1 MNKSSTKPR
10 VFLAH
15 NSRDKSQ
22 IRIIAD
28 KLNQKGIDTWLDEE
42 QIPPGVSFQD
52 RIQKAIAE
60 IDCALIFIGKQGLG
74 KWQGWELKAFFSKL
88 VQSSIPLIPVLLP
101 GVKTIPDDLLFLQ
114 ELNWVQFTDNLE
126 DPSIINKLVWG
137 ITGKSTHLDYDALKN
152 WLAAGRWRDANI
164 ETRRLI
170 LQSADREKEG
180 YLYHEQMREFDSD
193 VLLELDRLWLSH
205 SQNRFGFSIQK
216 GILLE
221 CQQDANRFGTKVA
234 WRLSNRWIDEASVNY
249 SLDAPMGH
257 LPYGMLR
264 VVELNNAVAEGIV
277 NAQFKITKALA
288 TEKWQRQLIADF
300 VAGMEF
306 LTGNKNFNSGE
317 FKENLDAQLSHQEPW
332 WIGERLEIKKIENL
346 CLLLFSCEKLVWQ
359 QQKKVEV
366 KENSSYV
373 DKLSDKF
380 TNAHQNTSGNQKTAE
395 ADSSIN
401 KKQKRLESEQKSLQ
415 IEWDLRSEKLSIL
428 RRSLI
433 IEIDVATKFKLEKQL
448 QEEEDNLSRLSDR
461 LEEVEIALNEIS

>member
-1 MNKSSTKPR
+1 MSKNNMKPR

-22 IRIIAD
+22 IRVIAD

-60 IDCALIFIGKQGLG
+60 IDCAIIFIGKQGLG

-101 GVKTIPDDLLFLQ
+101 GVKKIPDDLLFLQ

-137 ITGKSTHLDYDALKN
+137 ITGKSTHIDYGMLIN
-152 WLAAGRWRDANI
+152 WLNAGRWRDANI
-164 ETRRLI
+164 ETRRII

-180 YLYHEQMREFDSD
+180 YLYNEQMREFDSD
-193 VLLELDRLWLSH
+193 VLLKLDRLWLSH

-216 GILLE
+216 GMLLE
-221 CQQDANRFGTKVA
+221 CQQDANRFGTKVG
-234 WRLSNRWIDEASVNY
+234 WRLSDCWIDEASVNY
-249 SLDAPMGH
+249 SLDAPIGH

-300 VAGMEF
+300 VAGMEL
-306 LTGNKNFNSGE
+306 LTGNKNFSSGE
-317 FKENLDAQLSHQEPW
+317 FKENLDAQLAHDEPW
-332 WIGERLEIKKIENL
+332 WKGGRAEEIKIKNL
-346 CLLLFSCEKLVWQ
+346 CLLLFSCEELGLYKQ
-359 QQKKVEV
+359 AETRK
-366 KENSSYV
+366 NSLDIEEYSV
-373 DKLSDKF
+373 NS
-380 TNAHQNTSGNQKTAE
+380 TN
-395 ADSSIN
+395 SIN
-401 KKQKRLESEQKSLQ
+401 SKATRIVDRGSSANKKRLEKEQGSLQ
-415 IEWDLRSEKLSIL
+415 AEWDLRIEKLSAL
-428 RRSLI
+428 RRSSA
-433 IEIDVATKFKLEKQL
+433 IETSPSVKFMLEHQIQSENEKLAEL
-448 QEEEDNLSRLSDR
+448 NNR
-461 LEEVEIALNEIS
+461 LEEIDLAMETN